1 MTKLSGQFCAVLFA
15 GYDLS
20 ARSRQ
25 FDWNVEFEE
34 EDATA
39 FLDGAI
45 NSQAGLPN
53 IEANVVAFM
62 DPVETATYINQSW
75 KALKTPGGLTTDV
88 LMVLVG
94 VGAVPDEGD
103 QAFVSS
109 IRQYTANVP
118 ANPREKIIANAK
130 FRGAGF
136 KPQFGLVMDYA
147 TITNT
152 KTSDTVD
159 LGVAAPYA
167 DGANAYLVLF
177 LGAAEDTP
185 GTDTYSIKV
194 QHNTLDNGSW
204 VDYHTFVADGSVR
217 TSERLASS
225 ASINRYVRLLC
236 TRTGAADD
244 NVGVAVVLALN

>member
-25 FDWNVEFEE
+25 FDWTMEFEE

-39 FLDGAI
+39 FLDGVV
-45 NSQAGLPN
+45 NTQEGLAN

-62 DPVETATYINQSW
+62 DPVETDTYVNQSW

-88 LMVLVG
+88 LMILIG
-94 VGAVPDEGD
+94 QGATPDEGD
-103 QAFVSS
+103 PALAAS
-109 IRQYTANVP
+109 IRQYTASVP
-118 ANPREKIIANAK
+118 ANPREKVIANAK
-130 FRGAGF
+130 FRGAGYV
-136 KPQFGLVMDYA
+136 PQIGLVMDYA
-147 TITNT
+147 TITDT
-152 KTSDTVD
+152 KTSDTID
-159 LGVAAPYA
+159 LGAAAPYA

-194 QHNTLDNGSW
+194 QHNTLDDGSW
-204 VDYHTFVADGSVR
+204 VDYLTFAADGSVR
-217 TSERLASS
+217 TSERKASAS
-225 ASINRYVRLLC
+225 SINRYVRLLC

-244 NVGVAVVLALN
+244 SVGVAVVLALN